1 MAAWPILKYHP
12 IYFASSAAA
21 AFTSW
26 KADAINTLWVLRTS
40 SVITVYWM
48 ENTFPTKPTVFHAR
62 LVIIMNSGHAAN
74 IISMQLI
81 LALYDLRFRHHTH
94 EAWLCPQEENNN
106 EKVYGRISDTCLQK
120 CALIQILIKGH
131 ARDNKDRDAT
141 TDRYTFCQSDNLK
154 KKNRT
159 KWLKLSWSNAFPMIL
174 AEDQHVKMARG
185 VWARTD
191 EFIPLV
197 TNF

>member
-1 MAAWPILKYHP
+1 MTAWPTLKYHP
-12 IYFASSAAA
+12 IYIASSAAA

-26 KADAINTLWVLRTS
+26 KADTINTLWLLWTS
-40 SVITVYWM
+40 SVITIYWM
-48 ENTFPTKPTVFHAR
+48 ENTFSTKSIVFHAR
-62 LVIIMNSGHAAN
+62 LVIIMNSRHAAN

-94 EAWLCPQEENNN
+94 EAWLCPQEETNN

-141 TDRYTFCQSDNLK
+141 TNKYTFSQQSDNFW
-154 KKNRT
+154 KKNRA
-159 KWLKLSWSNAFPMIL
+159 KWLKLSWSNA
-174 AEDQHVKMARG
+174 
-185 VWARTD
+185 
-191 EFIPLV
+191 IPIFLSKISM
-197 TNF
+197 